1 MPLKDFYGIIEAH
14 FYARRSQMSK
24 KFQVVLPDWM
34 EEYLEALAARYDLTI
49 SELLRLELSLAFI
62 CFVNH
67 FYPEY
72 EGPTFEDLGV
82 PTAKEAPTLE
92 NLDRE
97 KMHKV
102 LSRFYFEARKASDYH
117 MKNEDLRK

>member
-1 MPLKDFYGIIEAH
+1 
-14 FYARRSQMSK
+14 MSK

-34 EEYLEALAARYDLTI
+34 EEYLEAVADRYDLTI

-67 FYPEY
+67 FFPEY
-72 EGPTFEDLGV
+72 EGPSFDDLGI
-82 PTAKEAPTLE
+82 PTAKDVPTLE
-92 NLDRE
+92 QLDRE

-102 LSRFYFEARKASDYH
+102 LSRFYFEARKAIEYH
-117 MKNEDLRK
+117 MKNQDLEK

>member
-1 MPLKDFYGIIEAH
+1 MLRKDFYDIIKANWK
-14 FYARRSQMSK
+14 ARRSKMSK

-34 EEYLEALAARYDLTI
+34 EEYLEAVAARYDLTI

-67 FYPEY
+67 YFPEY
-72 EGPTFEDLGV
+72 DGPTFGDLGI
-82 PTAKEAPTLE
+82 PIAKEAPALE

-97 KMHKV
+97 RMHKV
-102 LSRFYFEARKASDYH
+102 LSRFYFEARKSADYH
-117 MKNEDLRK
+117 MKKEKLRK

>member
-1 MPLKDFYGIIEAH
+1 
-14 FYARRSQMSK
+14 MSK

-34 EEYLEALAARYDLTI
+34 EEYLEAVADRYDLTI

-67 FYPEY
+67 YFPEY
-72 EGPTFEDLGV
+72 KGPSFEELGI
-82 PTAKEAPTLE
+82 PIAKEAPALE

-97 KMHKV
+97 RMHKV
-102 LSRFYFEARKASDYH
+102 LSRFYFEARKSTDYH
-117 MKNEDLRK
+117 MKKEKLRK

>member
-1 MPLKDFYGIIEAH
+1 
-14 FYARRSQMSK
+14 MSK

-67 FYPEY
+67 FFPEY
-72 EGPTFEDLGV
+72 EGPTFEDLGI
-82 PTAKEAPTLE
+82 PTAKDVPALE
-92 NLDRE
+92 KLDRE
-97 KMHKV
+97 RMHKV
-102 LSRFYFEARKASDYH
+102 LSRFYFEARKAIEYH
-117 MKNEDLRK
+117 MKNKDLKK

>member
-1 MPLKDFYGIIEAH
+1 
-14 FYARRSQMSK
+14 MSK

-34 EEYLEALAARYDLTI
+34 EEYLEAVAARYDLTI

-67 FYPEY
+67 YFPEY
-72 EGPTFEDLGV
+72 KGPTFGDLGI
-82 PTAKEAPTLE
+82 PIAKEAPSLE
-92 NLDRE
+92 ALDRE

-117 MKNEDLRK
+117 MKKEKLRN